1 MREIKFR
8 AWDKESKE
16 MFNIFDGSH
25 DNWFLPSWKDKYNV
39 MQYTG
44 LKDADDKEVYEGD
57 LIKDANGEM
66 FEMKFGEYTRT
77 IPIRGFQRMKLSGY
91 GWYIEKIE
99 TKEIVLA
106 TECQYVEVVGNI
118 YENKE
123 ILEVGYEG

>member
-44 LKDADDKEVYEGD
+44 LKDKDGAEIYEGD
-57 LIKDANGEM
+57 IIKNASGED
-66 FEMKFGEYTRT
+66 FDIISIIEFSKGTFCLKEKGNQQYD
-77 IPIRGFQRMKLSGY
+77 
-91 GWYIEKIE
+91 YIENPLYE
-99 TKEIVLA
+99 WNC
-106 TECQYVEVVGNI
+106 ECEVIGNI

-123 ILEVGYEG
+123 LLEKI